1 MCFYWFFFLIENES
15 KSNSKPVIKSEK
27 KKGEIVKDSLDWLHN
42 VEVLRLKLFTGQSE
56 FETLKN
62 HIILSF

>member
-27 KKGEIVKDSLDWLHN
+27 KREIVKDSLDWLHN

-56 FETLKN
+56 YETLKN